1 MLMLRTL
8 LTFFLSH
15 SNTFWEVYI
24 YDSTGP
30 WQLNIS
36 KNKKCQRERG
46 RESGGCMDRENKT
59 ERKTDRVFSLSILFC
74 NHVISSLW
82 VLVMCWNLWRAA
94 VKRRIR
100 DAPHCLM
107 TNRCTLP
114 YWYVWFNAIY
124 LCPHSVLVVASQPM
138 WLLKSFERQHEATFT
153 SPSRILRFCDRWIYR
168 KVKQTQ
174 QFSQKI
180 TNFHN
185 CHRFSKNFGLRRV
198 LWRHRSVHS
207 VKERL
212 FLRSKN
218 GMNSL
223 AFSSCPIYKSYI
235 GQINWKQ
242 NKSSFGLGPD
252 LSITRHRYTQC
263 WEIQWRN
270 QSNSPRN
277 Q

>member
-114 YWYVWFNAIY
+114 YWYVKSSKLSNFRKRSQIFIIATDFPQILGLDASCDVIAVCIQSKKGCFSDPKMEWTALRSLHAQFTRATLDKLTESRTNPRLGSDRISRSRDTVI
-124 LCPHSVLVVASQPM
+124 HSAGRYS
-138 WLLKSFERQHEATFT
+138 EEI
-153 SPSRILRFCDRWIYR
+153 SRI
-168 KVKQTQ
+168 
-174 QFSQKI
+174 
-180 TNFHN
+180 
-185 CHRFSKNFGLRRV
+185 HRGINNI
-198 LWRHRSVHS
+198 S
-207 VKERL
+207 VK
-212 FLRSKN
+212 
-218 GMNSL
+218 
-223 AFSSCPIYKSYI
+223 SCEK
-235 GQINWKQ
+235 
-242 NKSSFGLGPD
+242 
-252 LSITRHRYTQC
+252 R
-263 WEIQWRN
+263 
-270 QSNSPRN
+270 SNSVKATDIRTNATDVETRRN
-277 Q
+277 IVQ